1 MTPRLSLSRSLPG
14 LCLRYGIELSDVVD
28 AINGVG
34 ATGGHGGD
42 SRSASRGRFA
52 ARGNHCDGELAMQI
66 DTKLS
71 GIIQAARTTAE
82 NATLKPLDRNADLRE
97 AAEQFEAI
105 FLNEFIKQARKANG
119 CDILGSDAQDTYQDM
134 MDRELSTQ
142 PGRVNLGIAEALY
155 VSLVARVTA
164 DGKPL

>member
-1 MTPRLSLSRSLPG
+1 
-14 LCLRYGIELSDVVD
+14 
-28 AINGVG
+28 
-34 ATGGHGGD
+34 
-42 SRSASRGRFA
+42 
-52 ARGNHCDGELAMQI
+52 MQI

-105 FLNEFIKQARKANG
+105 FLNEFIKQARKAKLAD
-119 CDILGSDAQDTYQDM
+119 DILGSDAQDTYQEM

-142 PGRVNLGIAEALY
+142 LAGQVNLGIAEAL
-155 VSLVARVTA
+155 VRQLGGTSE
-164 DGKPL
+164 G

>member
-1 MTPRLSLSRSLPG
+1 
-14 LCLRYGIELSDVVD
+14 
-28 AINGVG
+28 
-34 ATGGHGGD
+34 
-42 SRSASRGRFA
+42 
-52 ARGNHCDGELAMQI
+52 MQI

-105 FLNEFIKQARKANG
+105 FLNEFIKQARKAKLAD
-119 CDILGSDAQDTYQDM
+119 DILGSDAQDTYQEM

-142 PGRVNLGIAEALY
+142 LAGRVNLGIAEAL
-155 VSLVARVTA
+155 VRQLGGTSE
-164 DGKPL
+164 G